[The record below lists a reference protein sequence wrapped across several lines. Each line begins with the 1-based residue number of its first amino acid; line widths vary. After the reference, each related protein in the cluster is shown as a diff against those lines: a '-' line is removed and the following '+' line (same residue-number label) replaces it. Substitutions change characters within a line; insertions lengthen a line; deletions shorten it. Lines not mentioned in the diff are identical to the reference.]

1 MNQPILRKLRAFR
14 TRVRTALAVEGLAWT
29 AAALVGL
36 IALSL
41 LIDYHQRLSL
51 AARLFSMAVGL
62 AALGY
67 VAYRALLSRLA
78 RPMDD
83 ERIALTVEDRFP
95 ALRDRLISSLQFA
108 QALETGSTGR
118 SDQSLAMMAAVAEDA
133 RSAVTPLDLGGT
145 IDRGRLLKAVACAVV
160 LWAGLVA
167 YTIANPAVMS
177 LWFRRNVLMMGVRW
191 PQRTH
196 FKVDYDD
203 TVVEGGPLVVKAE
216 ASGIVPS
223 SIEFRYEFEGI
234 ERAGE
239 VTLGPVG
246 GHGNV
251 FRARLK
257 DVSGPLRFRIA
268 GGDAVTDWCRV
279 GVVRR
284 PAVTHFMVCVVSPD
298 YVSRT
303 DDPMERRDTEA
314 WHRAPQRIRDVL
326 PGSKIWIGAGT
337 TKELSREKD
346 VHKYGALVVR
356 DGEDATRMTPLD
368 PAAEDA
374 TAVHSLDFWFPE
386 GIEGARFKEF
396 WIGMF
401 EADHDSDVSVRLR
414 DRAGVSNHAAAAFEL
429 RLSKDREPKVRVE
442 KVGIG
447 EYITPRATIP
457 LRIAARD
464 DYAVQKV
471 TIAYHSV
478 LEGKE
483 FGAGEKRVLRRDLR
497 ILKGGGIGAGYPA
510 SPRAYHRRAVQAF
523 ENKQYDRAE
532 AFLAT
537 ALDGLAVKPLDE
549 GDPSA
554 AAYADARRLL
564 ETVREKQ
571 GKSGDPEIE
580 PPQPWRWPIEELE
593 LPEGSEFRFTV
604 HAADYKNYRALNK
617 EPNVGAANTIV
628 LNVVSPEKLM
638 ARLIQRQMQQRQHFR
653 RVYDRQLA
661 QIQIEIEATQKYLAK
676 GKLDA
681 KQLKRFR
688 SVEEVVHHSN
698 QEIKDIERELS
709 EVLQE
714 MVNNRVGDRRDEQRL
729 RDEIVA
735 RLRDLHETRM
745 PRLAAGV
752 NAAADSDDLK
762 SRLPALV
769 RQNDRIVKLMGIIL
783 ENMKDLENYRRIVQD
798 IKDVHRDQ
806 KKLKEEIRKEIEGML
821 SGALE

>member
-1 MNQPILRKLRAFR
+1 
-14 TRVRTALAVEGLAWT
+14 ALTVEGLAWT
-29 AAALVGL
+29 AAALAGL
-36 IALSL
+36 VALSL
-41 LIDYHQRLSL
+41 LVDYYQRLSL

-62 AALGY
+62 VALGY

-108 QALETGSTGR
+108 EALESGSTGR
-118 SDQSLAMMAAVAEDA
+118 SDQSLAMMAAVAKDA
-133 RSAVTPLDLGGT
+133 RSAVAPLDLGGT
-145 IDRGRLLKAVACAVV
+145 IDRRRLLKAVACAAV

-167 YTIANPAVMS
+167 YTLANPAVMS

-196 FKVDYDD
+196 FKVDYDE
-203 TVVEGGPLVVKAE
+203 TVVEGDPLVVKAE
-216 ASGIVPS
+216 ANGIVPS

-234 ERAGE
+234 QRAGE

-246 GHGNV
+246 GHGDL

-257 DVSGPLRFRIA
+257 DVSGPLRFQIA
-268 GGDAVTDWCRV
+268 GGDAVTDWRRV

-284 PAVTHFMVCVVSPD
+284 PAATHFMVCVVSPD

-326 PGSKIWIGAGT
+326 PGSNVWIGAGV

-346 VHKYGALVVR
+346 VHKYGALIVR
-356 DGEDATRMTPLD
+356 GGEDATRMTPLD
-368 PAAEDA
+368 PAEENAEA
-374 TAVHSLDFWFPE
+374 IRSLDFWFPE
-386 GIEGARFKEF
+386 GLEGRHFEEF
-396 WIGMF
+396 WVGMF
-401 EADHDSDVSVRLR
+401 EADRDSDVSVRLR

-429 RLSKDREPKVRVE
+429 RLSKDRQPQVRVE

-471 TIAYHSV
+471 TITYHSM

-483 FGAGEKRVLRRDLR
+483 FGAGEKRVLRRALH
-497 ILKGGGIGAGYPA
+497 ILKDGGIGAGYPA
-510 SPRAYHRRAVQAF
+510 SPRAYHRRAVRAF

-532 AFLAT
+532 AFLTT
-537 ALDGLAVKPLDE
+537 ALDGLAAKRLDE
-549 GDPSA
+549 ADPSA
-554 AAYADARRLL
+554 PAYVDARRLL
-564 ETVREKQ
+564 ETVREKL
-571 GKSGDPEIE
+571 GKAGDPEIE
-580 PPQPWRWPIEELE
+580 PPQPWRWALEELE

-604 HAADYKNYRALNK
+604 YAADYKNYRALDK
-617 EPNVGAANTIV
+617 QPNVGAANTIV

-638 ARLIQRQMQQRQHFR
+638 ARLIQRQMQQRQHFK

-661 QIQIEIEATQKYLAK
+661 QIQIELEATQTYLAK
-676 GKLDA
+676 DKLDA

-709 EVLQE
+709 QVLQE
-714 MVNNRVGDRRDEQRL
+714 MVNNQVGDRRDEQRL

-735 RLRDLHETRM
+735 RLRDLHQTRM

-752 NAAADSDDLK
+752 KAADSDDLK

-769 RQNDRIVKLMGIIL
+769 RENNRIVTLMGIIL

-806 KKLKEEIRKEIEGML
+806 KKLREEIHKEIEGML